1 MKNIGQFLKDTGSLI
16 VWLLNF
22 IKRTLMSLL
31 KGFLIQL
38 RSKTFLQKI
47 QAIEAQVIHHVHEN
61 LPAEPQKFWSLH
73 HKKVLKI
80 IYVVIIAMLVLN
92 FAKCMYKPSRM
103 AIEPVVEGE
112 LIYFNGVTKP
122 LNGIKSSELIEGGVQ
137 NLVLPG
143 RLVWNE
149 EKTAKVYSPFS
160 GRVESVEVQL
170 GETVKKGQS
179 LAHIQSP
186 EFGVAQSEARKAQ
199 AAASLA
205 RSSLNRAKELYANG
219 IIAKKDFDQIESD
232 AAQVFAEFDRAS
244 ARIKALG
251 ASYNSVNQK
260 FPLNT
265 PFDGI
270 VVEKNIYPGRELNSD
285 LSNVPL
291 LTITDPNNLWA
302 ILEASEV
309 DLGRFEVGAEV
320 VIHNNTLPNEKLT
333 GKIIQIADFIDPVTR
348 TLKVRVEVPNQ
359 NKKLRAEMFVQA
371 DIPVTN
377 LEGMIVPA
385 KGIFLV
391 GDKHYVFVELDINK
405 YERHEVKVGK
415 RFADKVEVIEGLKQD
430 QKVVTEGNLYLQEIL
445 RANTRAQKG
454 KNDQP
459 PARLL
464 DDVYK
469 SITN

>member
-1 MKNIGQFLKDTGSLI
+1 MVNDKRGMSIRQNSQDNLQQTARN
-16 VWLLNF
+16 LLNTPT
-22 IKRTLMSLL
+22 KRYALGGGLL
-31 KGFLIQL
+31 AILWLAYAALNQEAPAKPPAPQPIVQGQQL
-38 RSKTFLQKI
+38 RFPAGHPQLALLNT
-47 QAIEAQVIHHVHEN
+47 IEAKTAESVTIE
-61 LPAEPQKFWSLH
+61 LPA
-73 HKKVLKI
+73 
-80 IYVVIIAMLVLN
+80 
-92 FAKCMYKPSRM
+92 
-103 AIEPVVEGE
+103 
-112 LIYFNGVTKP
+112 
-122 LNGIKSSELIEGGVQ
+122 
-137 NLVLPG
+137 

-232 AAQVFAEFDRAS
+232 AAQVLAEFDRAS

-454 KNDQP
+454 KNDQL

>member
-1 MKNIGQFLKDTGSLI
+1 MKNIGQFLRDTWRLFAWLI
-16 VWLLNF
+16 NF
-22 IKRTLMSLL
+22 IKTTILSLFRGL
-31 KGFLIQL
+31 FGQIK
-38 RSKTFLQKI
+38 SKAYVEKFN
-47 QAIEAQVIHHVHEN
+47 AFEAQVIHQVHEN
-61 LPAEPQKFWSLH
+61 LPAEPKKFWGTH
-73 HKKVLKI
+73 HKKILRIAYIVIVSLM
-80 IYVVIIAMLVLN
+80 VVN
-92 FAKCMYKPSRM
+92 FAKCVYKPSRVV
-103 AIEPVVEGE
+103 IEPVVEGE
-112 LIYFNGVTKP
+112 LIYFKGATKP
-122 LNGIKSSELIEGGVQ
+122 LNGIKSAELMAGGVQ

-170 GETVKKGQS
+170 GESVKKGQA
-179 LAHIQSP
+179 LAYIQSP
-186 EFGVAQSEARKAQ
+186 EFGVAQSDARKAQ
-199 AAASLA
+199 AAAILA
-205 RSSLNRAKELYANG
+205 KSTLSRAKELYAHG
-219 IIAKKDFDQIESD
+219 IISKKEFEQIESD
-232 AAQVFAEFDRAS
+232 TAQVIAEFDRAS

-251 ASYNSVNQK
+251 ASYNSINQK

-265 PFDGI
+265 PTEGV

-291 LTITDPNNLWA
+291 LTITDPNNMWA
-302 ILEASEV
+302 VLEASEV

-320 VIHNNTLPNEKLT
+320 TIYNNTLPNEKLT

-377 LEGMIVPA
+377 LEGIIVPA
-385 KGIFLV
+385 RGVFLI
-391 GDKHYVFVELDINK
+391 GDQHYVFVELDVNK

-415 RFADKVEVIEGLKQD
+415 RFADKVEILEGLKQD

-445 RANTRAQKG
+445 RSSVRAQKG
-454 KNDQP
+454 KVESS

-464 DDVYK
+464 DDVYQG
-469 SITN
+469 ITH

>member
-1 MKNIGQFLKDTGSLI
+1 
-16 VWLLNF
+16 
-22 IKRTLMSLL
+22 
-31 KGFLIQL
+31 
-38 RSKTFLQKI
+38 
-47 QAIEAQVIHHVHEN
+47 
-61 LPAEPQKFWSLH
+61 
-73 HKKVLKI
+73 
-80 IYVVIIAMLVLN
+80 
-92 FAKCMYKPSRM
+92 
-103 AIEPVVEGE
+103 
-112 LIYFNGVTKP
+112 
-122 LNGIKSSELIEGGVQ
+122 
-137 NLVLPG
+137 LVLPG

-186 EFGVAQSEARKAQ
+186 DFGVAQADARKAQ
-199 AAASLA
+199 AAAVLA

-219 IIAKKDFDQIESD
+219 IIAKK
-232 AAQVFAEFDRAS
+232 EFS
-244 ARIKALG
+244 
-251 ASYNSVNQK
+251 
-260 FPLNT
+260 LNT
-265 PFDGI
+265 PYDGV
-270 VVEKNIYPGRELNSD
+270 VVERNIYPGRELSSD
-285 LSNVPL
+285 LSNAPL

-359 NKKLRAEMFVQA
+359 NKKLRAEMFIQA

-377 LEGMIVPA
+377 LEGIIVPA
-385 KGIFLV
+385 RGIFLV
-391 GDKHYVFVELDINK
+391 GDQHFVFVELDINK

-415 RFADKVEVIEGLKQD
+415 RFADKVEVIEGLKQE

-445 RANTRAQKG
+445 RANARSQKG
-454 KNDQP
+454 KADQA

-464 DDVYK
+464 DDVYQGMK
-469 SITN
+469 N

>member
-1 MKNIGQFLKDTGSLI
+1 MKNIGQFIKDTWGLL

-22 IKRTLMSLL
+22 IKSTILGFI
-31 KGFLIQL
+31 KGFLSQL
-38 RSKTFLQKI
+38 KSKAYIDKFN
-47 QAIEAQVIHHVHEN
+47 AVEAQVIHHVHQN
-61 LPAEPQKFWSLH
+61 LPAEPQKFWDVH
-73 HKKVLKI
+73 HKKVLRI
-80 IYVVIIAMLVLN
+80 IYIVIISMLVLN
-92 FAKCMYKPSRM
+92 VAKCMYKPSRLV
-103 AIEPVVEGE
+103 IEPVVEGE
-112 LIYFNGVTKP
+112 LIYFKGVSKP
-122 LNGIKSSELIEGGVQ
+122 LNGIKSSELMTGGVQ

-186 EFGVAQSEARKAQ
+186 EFGVAQADARKAQ
-199 AAASLA
+199 AAAVLA
-205 RSSLNRAKELYANG
+205 RSTLNRAKELYANG
-219 IIAKKDFDQIESD
+219 IIAKKEFEQIESD
-232 AAQVFAEFDRAS
+232 TAQVIAEFDRAS
-244 ARIKALG
+244 SRIKALG
-251 ASYNSVNQK
+251 ASFTSINQK
-260 FPLNT
+260 FSLNT
-265 PFDGI
+265 PYDGV
-270 VVEKNIYPGRELNSD
+270 VVERNIYPGRELSSD
-285 LSNVPL
+285 LSNAPL

-302 ILEASEV
+302 VLEASEV

-359 NKKLRAEMFVQA
+359 NKKLRAEMFIQA

-377 LEGMIVPA
+377 LEGIIVPA
-385 KGIFLV
+385 RGVFLV
-391 GDKHYVFVELDINK
+391 GDQHFVFVELDINK

-415 RFADKVEVIEGLKQD
+415 RFADKVEVIEGLKQE

-445 RANTRAQKG
+445 RANVRSQKG
-454 KNDQP
+454 KTDQA

-464 DDVYK
+464 DDVYQGIK
-469 SITN
+469 N